1 MEFKL
6 NEEYGY
12 ELERAHYECQ
22 GFTVLIL
29 RFSTISEDTIDKQ
42 KFQQL
47 IKQYINSYT
56 EYSIIFEEFK
66 RKAVPEEYL
75 DKNFEFN
82 FERSTYILKQET
94 E

>member
-12 ELERAHYECQ
+12 EIERAHYEWQ
-22 GFTVLIL
+22 GFTVLLL
-29 RFSTISEDTIDKQ
+29 RFSTVSEDTIDDQ

-56 EYSIIFEEFK
+56 EYSIIFEECK
-66 RKAVPEEYL
+66 RKAVPEKYL
-75 DKNFEFN
+75 NEDFEFN
-82 FERSTYILKQET
+82 FENSTYILKQKT